1 MIESK
6 VARRY
11 AKSLLGLAQERNITA
26 RVFADMELLDATCS
40 ASRDFVALMRNPI
53 INADKKEAV
62 VKTIFESKMDA
73 ASIAFLLIIIRKG
86 RESYLDGIAAE
97 FIRLYKTEQG
107 IVTARVTSAV
117 TLDAAQRE
125 AILQMLKKSKG
136 DKVELVEQT
145 DAGLIGG
152 FILRVEDQQH
162 DASVSRKLR
171 QLRNEFDDNL
181 YIKEY

>member
-11 AKSLLGLAQERNITA
+11 AKSLLGLARERNITA
-26 RVFADMELLDATCS
+26 KVFADMELLDATCT
-40 ASRDFVALMRNPI
+40 ASRDFTALMRNPI
-53 INADKKEAV
+53 INADKKEGV
-62 VKTIFESKMDA
+62 VKSLFEAKMDA

-97 FIRLYKTEQG
+97 FIRLYKAEQG

-117 TLDAAQRE
+117 ALDASQRE
-125 AILQMLKKSKG
+125 AILQMVKKSKG
-136 DKVELVEQT
+136 DRVELVEQT

-152 FILRVEDQQH
+152 FILRVEDRQH